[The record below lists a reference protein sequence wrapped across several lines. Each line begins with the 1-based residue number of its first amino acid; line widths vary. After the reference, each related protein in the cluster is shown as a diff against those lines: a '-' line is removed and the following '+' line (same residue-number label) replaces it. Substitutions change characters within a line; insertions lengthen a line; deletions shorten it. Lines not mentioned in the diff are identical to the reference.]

1 MDLDMYQVCNKR
13 GLPTHQS
20 TRGGFSYRPVDT
32 DISAAPLPLECRDGT
47 GQPTWH
53 GAPDIVEW
61 TYCDNLNA
69 GCEYYVFVEK
79 FVSLDELRLKDTL
92 NSVDKVQAFI
102 QACRQSTFG
111 AAHTL
116 AYVGTYPLSA
126 YEFLDA
132 LFATQSGFRPKDA
145 FGFDGMRRQALALAP
160 SPAFKFESLLFD
172 TSLAPIVRNLN
183 GIIREFESFRKT
195 VMPEAEEL
203 ATLQRSKNLAAP
215 QRDRMRELQENPD
228 VLFIKV
234 FNEEHTK
241 GVLREK
247 KTSNAAAADALKKA
261 LPVYP
266 SGDARRERFEAIAQ
280 RLRAALKDFDHR
292 VDLDITSLS
301 RQRPERE
308 LVYHT
313 GDVLYL
319 FLKGIGAANPKLRI
333 VLSIRRQATPEAS
346 AIVEGSVGVVTR
358 AFNDPP
364 ELNRQQNIVFAS
376 DYLRYW
382 VSFFTQPVLV
392 ANASLIGAPE
402 GVAENRALIAEVPGS
417 YIAVLELLDETTGS
431 RSQIETKFSVVQ

>member
-1 MDLDMYQVCNKR
+1 
-13 GLPTHQS
+13 
-20 TRGGFSYRPVDT
+20 
-32 DISAAPLPLECRDGT
+32 
-47 GQPTWH
+47 
-53 GAPDIVEW
+53 
-61 TYCDNLNA
+61 
-69 GCEYYVFVEK
+69 
-79 FVSLDELRLKDTL
+79 
-92 NSVDKVQAFI
+92 
-102 QACRQSTFG
+102 
-111 AAHTL
+111 
-116 AYVGTYPLSA
+116 LSA

-292 VDLDITSLS
+292 VDLDIASLS

-392 ANASLIGAPE
+392 ANGSLIGAPE